1 VFVDSHTH
9 LDHCR
14 QEPALLIEEA
24 REAGVGI
31 ILQVGTDLERSAYSA
46 ALAGL
51 HPEVYAVVG
60 FHPHEAGLLDDEGRA
75 GLELL
80 STALRVVGIGETGF
94 DFYHDRWPHEVQED
108 AFLYQLDLA
117 RRAGLPV
124 VVHTREAAGRTL
136 AVLDRHAGGLTV
148 VMHCFSLPERLEEI
162 AERGYFVSFAGNVTY
177 RNAQALQTAACKVPL
192 ESLLLE
198 TDAPWLAPA
207 PWRGRPNSPAL
218 VADVYDFVASLRGL
232 SVAELAAQVEAN
244 VLRAFPRIQAAREAG
259 S

>member
-1 VFVDSHTH
+1 MFVDSHTH

-14 QEPALLIEEA
+14 EEA
-24 REAGVGI
+24 SALIAKARDAGVDVI
-31 ILQVGTDLERSAYSA
+31 IQVGTDLERSAYSA

-51 HPEVYAVVG
+51 HPEVFAVVG

-80 STALRVVGIGETGF
+80 STALRVVGVGETGF
-94 DFYHDRWPHEVQED
+94 DFYHDRWPHDVQED

-117 RRAGLPV
+117 RRSGLTV
-124 VVHTREAAGRTL
+124 VVHTREAAERTL
-136 AVLDRHAGGLTV
+136 SVLDRHAQDLTV
-148 VMHCFSLPERLEEI
+148 VMHCFSLPDRLDEI
-162 AERGYFVSFAGNVTY
+162 TARGYYVSFAGNVTY
-177 RNAQALQTAACKVPL
+177 RNAQVLQTAAARVPVEL
-192 ESLLLE
+192 LLLE

-218 VADVYDFVASLRGL
+218 VARVYEYVASLRGL

-244 VLRAFPRIQAAREAG
+244 VLRAFPKIKAAREA
-259 S
+259 SL